1 MQGGLATLILIAGA
15 ECACAE
21 ACEKTLDHKRYEMV
35 THELT
40 ISYVEFTKR
49 FAIGPCTAGL
59 KWKCTCPRGVGNRA
73 KSVPG
78 ARVDARANSL
88 IANANIIGIPVSPG
102 AIPRSYEKKTFGHFE
117 ITRTDGA
124 RFGLSPNRVTRL
136 TQKLCGSLGKKT
148 SVERRGNALMTNHST
163 VHYEE
168 GVCQ

>member
-21 ACEKTLDHKRYEMV
+21 ACETTLDHKRYEMV
-35 THELT
+35 RHELR
-40 ISYVEFTKR
+40 ISYAEFTKR

-59 KWKCTCPRGVGNRA
+59 KGKCTCPRGVGNRA
-73 KSVPG
+73 NSVPG
-78 ARVDARANSL
+78 ARVEAREKPPTAAGNV
-88 IANANIIGIPVSPG
+88 IGIVMNPG
-102 AIPRSYEKKTFGHFE
+102 AIPRSYETKTFGHFE

-148 SVERRGNALMTNHST
+148 SVERRGNALMTTHSM
-163 VHYEE
+163 VHSVE